1 MEARHETFRDSL
13 RLKMTKLLQNY
24 NLAGLTSWKVGG
36 AAEFF
41 FQPENYKEVTDAVE
55 WAEKNKH
62 KITILGGGSNVL
74 VSDRGITGLVLHFGK
89 LTQLTAK
96 EEDGKLKIS
105 AQAGV
110 PKSVLGRAFLKK
122 KLAPAIFL
130 AGLPGDVGGGVVM
143 NAGVGD
149 AVIPK
154 EFVEITEWV
163 EVYRLDQKRFIT
175 LSADDLTWSYRKCQ
189 GWQPGIIVQA
199 GFHWP
204 LEEVPDIVETV
215 FAANRVR
222 MSKQPLNLPSCGSV
236 FKNPTGDKAG
246 RLIDSCGLKGFQI
259 GAAQVSPKHAN
270 FIVNI
275 GGAKATEID
284 QVIKHV
290 KKTVSEK
297 TKIHLEAEVIYL
309 GDWG

>member
-1 MEARHETFRDSL
+1 MIKKIIQNQSL
-13 RLKMTKLLQNY
+13 
-24 NLAGLTSWKVGG
+24 ASLTSWKVGG
-36 AAEFF
+36 SAEYFF
-41 FQPENYKEVTDAVE
+41 EPETYKDIAEAVE
-55 WAEKNKH
+55 WAEKNGQEL
-62 KITILGGGSNVL
+62 TVLGGGSNVL
-74 VSDRGITGLVLHFGK
+74 ISDKGISGLVLYLGR
-89 LTQLTAK
+89 LNQLTVK

-110 PKSVLGRAFLKK
+110 PKSELGRAFLKK
-122 KLAPAIFL
+122 RLAPAVFL

-149 AVIPK
+149 SITPK

-163 EVYRLDQKRFIT
+163 EIYRLDQKKFIT
-175 LSADDLTWSYRKCQ
+175 MNADDLTWSYRKCK

-199 GFHWP
+199 GFHWE
-204 LEEVPDIVETV
+204 LKETPDIVETV
-215 FAANRVR
+215 FAANRLR

-259 GAAQVSPKHAN
+259 GQAQVSPKHAN
-270 FIVNI
+270 FIVNL
-275 GGAKATEID
+275 GGAKASDID
-284 QVIKHV
+284 QVIQHV

-297 TKIHLEAEVIYL
+297 TKINLEAEVVYL
-309 GDWG
+309 GEW